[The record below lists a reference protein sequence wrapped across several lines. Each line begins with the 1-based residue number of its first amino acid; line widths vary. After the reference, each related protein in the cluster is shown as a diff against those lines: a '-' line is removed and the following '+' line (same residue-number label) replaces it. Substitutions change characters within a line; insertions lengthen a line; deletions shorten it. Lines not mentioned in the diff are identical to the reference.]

1 MHIEV
6 ENDSIYYLTQSE
18 SNERCER
25 GLVTLYEMED
35 NVKIYNL
42 MKRGFYEEAQT
53 IARDS
58 NFPKDI

>member
-6 ENDSIYYLTQSE
+6 ENDSIYYLTQNE
-18 SNERCER
+18 SSGRCER
-25 GLVTLYEMED
+25 ELVKLYEMED